1 MNQGL
6 FLSIAAGL
14 CSAVSFFPTPKIRW
28 ARTTPSR
35 IQTKLKQRLQPEL
48 TGIDA
53 QHYLLVTGAIGAI
66 AVILSHAILDSWLLS
81 LLFGAIGIPI
91 AERLVMIKKRRQKER
106 FEEGN
111 IRALR
116 VMASS
121 LRTNPSYIRGF
132 EAVVDSLF
140 VPALVRNEYQ
150 HVLKLLRG
158 QVPLETALQEMH
170 NRTNSS
176 DISYLY
182 TILLVQKE
190 LGGDMARTL
199 DSAASTILRRK
210 QTQRKQKAALSQ
222 LLSQVNLLTVM
233 PFVFVTAL
241 VVNNPHHF
249 DPLTESLG
257 GRLLILGAF
266 LTILGGG
273 ELIRYL
279 ALRPMNNQGGVPK

>member
-1 MNQGL
+1 MNQGV
-6 FLSIAAGL
+6 FLSIALGI

-28 ARTTPSR
+28 TQTQPTT
-35 IQTKLKQRLQPEL
+35 IQTKLKKRLQPEL
-48 TGIDA
+48 TGIHV
-53 QHYLLVTGAIGAI
+53 QHYAGIATLIGII
-66 AVILSHAILDSWLLS
+66 AVMLSHTILDSWMLS
-81 LLFGAIGIPI
+81 LPFGGIGILVT
-91 AERLVMIKKRRQKER
+91 ERFVMMKKRRQKER

-121 LRTNPSYIRGF
+121 LRTNPSYIHGF
-132 EAVVDSLF
+132 EAVVDSIF
-140 VPALVRNEYQ
+140 VPTLVRDEYQ
-150 HVLKLLRG
+150 RVLKLLKG
-158 QVPLETALQEMH
+158 QVPLETALQEMQI
-170 NRTNSS
+170 RTNSA

-182 TILLVQKE
+182 TILLVQRE

-210 QTQRKQKAALSQ
+210 QTHRKQQAALSQ

-241 VVNNPHHF
+241 IMNNPHHF
-249 DPLTESLG
+249 DPLTESLE
-257 GRLLILGAF
+257 GRLMILGAF

-273 ELIRYL
+273 ELIRHF
-279 ALRPMNNQGGVPK
+279 ALRPMNNQGGIHQ

>member
-1 MNQGL
+1 MNQSL
-6 FLSIAAGL
+6 LLSIAFGL
-14 CSAVSFFPTPKIRW
+14 GCAISFYP
-28 ARTTPSR
+28 ASR
-35 IQTKLKQRLQPEL
+35 IQWTKKNPTSIQARLEKRLQPEV
-48 TGIDA
+48 TGIHL
-53 QHYLLVTGAIGAI
+53 QQYLFI
-66 AVILSHAILDSWLLS
+66 AVSLGLIAVLFSHFILESWPLS
-81 LLFGAIGIPI
+81 LLFGGLGIPVT
-91 AERLVMIKKRRQKER
+91 ERFVMMQKRRQKER

-121 LRTNPSYIRGF
+121 LRTNPSYIHSF
-132 EAVVDSLF
+132 EAVAESIF
-140 VPALVRNEYQ
+140 VPTLVRNEYQ
-150 HVLKLLRG
+150 RVVKLLRG
-158 QVPLETALQEMH
+158 QVPLETALHEMQT
-170 NRTNSS
+170 RTNSP
-176 DISYLY
+176 DISYFY
-182 TILLVQKE
+182 TILLVQRE

-199 DSAASTILRRK
+199 DSAATTILRRK

-241 VVNNPHHF
+241 MMNNPHHF
-249 DPLTESLG
+249 DPLTESMG

-279 ALRPMNNQGGVPK
+279 ALRPMNHQGAIHK